1 MRDYHEQLRVPATW
15 WLLAIPVIAVLGAEL
30 YAGHGAVGAAVVYGI
45 GTGAVAGFLIAWG
58 LAGVKVGDGV
68 IRVGSATLAIAA
80 VGDVHVLDERQSA
93 QLRGPRADPAAKM
106 LLRPYLKRAV
116 YVEVTDPASEH
127 PYWLIASR
135 RPEELASA
143 IERCRQKVA

>member
-1 MRDYHEQLRVPATW
+1 MRDYHEQLRVPASW

-30 YAGHGAVGAAVVYGI
+30 YAGHGAAAAAAVYGVGI
-45 GTGAVAGFLIAWG
+45 GVVAGFLIAWS
-58 LAGVKVGDGV
+58 LVSVKVGDGV
-68 IRVGSATLAIAA
+68 IRAGGAALAVSA
-80 VGDVHVLDERQSA
+80 VGDVIALDERQSA
-93 QLRGPRADPAAKM
+93 QLRGPRADPAAKV

-116 YVEVTDPASEH
+116 YIEVTDPESEH